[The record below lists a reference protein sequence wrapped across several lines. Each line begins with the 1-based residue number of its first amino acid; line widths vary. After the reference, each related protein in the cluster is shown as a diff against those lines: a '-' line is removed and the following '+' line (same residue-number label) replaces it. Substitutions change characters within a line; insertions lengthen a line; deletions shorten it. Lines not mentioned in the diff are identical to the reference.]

1 MKVRKL
7 NSQRPQRRDS
17 SPELGSPSRVPQYDK
32 RTGRP
37 IRRGA
42 GKKQGAEEFVDSGL
56 IEDEEAVDSL
66 SEDDEGNPKVP
77 KRVKKR
83 KRTPSPPPPP
93 LPTMYYDEESDLPS
107 DDDSIDLVQQ
117 PVTPIV
123 LQFNV
128 PIGFHG
134 PLVVKLDREL
144 LEAAGGKPAL
154 NLEPS
159 NKAISRIK
167 AVSAGSSES
176 TPELSG
182 RAGFTDL
189 PAELRNKVYRMVFCA
204 KTDFNFHRP
213 DNFCMSSQFIRTC
226 RMVHSEGCS
235 ILYGENR
242 FIFERNRNTRAPFW
256 DPVPKEIGYK
266 DVRQFLKMIGP
277 ENLLYLRDIKIAFED
292 ANPGSTPYLTHEE
305 RRYLND
311 EQLYD
316 VLRTLR
322 ATRLRKLTLSFF
334 GRRTLLPT
342 DTRFL
347 AYLEQ
352 VKADEVL
359 QAQARWYPSSKIYNF
374 HFDKL
379 KKRMVRDPKL
389 YVTEE
394 EE

>member
-1 MKVRKL
+1 MAMKLKVRKL
-7 NSQRPQRRDS
+7 NSQRRDS

-56 IEDEEAVDSL
+56 IEDDDAVDSL

-77 KRVKKR
+77 KGGKKR
-83 KRTPSPPPPP
+83 KRSPSPPPPP

-107 DDDSIDLVQQ
+107 DDDSIDLDQE

-144 LEAAGGKPAL
+144 LEAADGKPAR

-159 NKAISRIK
+159 NKVSSRVK
-167 AVSAGSSES
+167 AVSASSSES
-176 TPELSG
+176 TPEPTG

-189 PAELRNKVYRMVFCA
+189 PAELRNKVYRMVFCS
-204 KTDFNFHRP
+204 KTSFNFHRP
-213 DNFCMSSQFIRTC
+213 DNFCMSSQFLSTC
-226 RMVHSEGCS
+226 RTVHSEGCS
-235 ILYGENR
+235 ILYGENK

-256 DPVPKEIGYK
+256 DPVQKEIGYK

-277 ENLLYLRDIKIAFED
+277 ENLLYLRDIKISFED

-316 VLRTLR
+316 VLRTLH
-322 ATRLRKLTLSFF
+322 
-334 GRRTLLPT
+334 
-342 DTRFL
+342 TRFL
-347 AYLEQ
+347 KYLEQ
-352 VKADEVL
+352 VKADKVL
-359 QAQARWYPSSKIYNF
+359 QSQVRWYPTSKIYGF

-379 KKRMVRDPKL
+379 KKKMVRDPKL

-394 EE
+394 E